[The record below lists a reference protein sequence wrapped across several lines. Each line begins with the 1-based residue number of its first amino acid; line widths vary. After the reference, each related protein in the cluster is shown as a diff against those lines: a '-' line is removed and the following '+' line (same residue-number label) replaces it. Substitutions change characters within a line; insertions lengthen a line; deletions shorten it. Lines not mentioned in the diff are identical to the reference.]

1 VLPLLGGVAGLV
13 LAGLGEGIVESHNT
27 SELSLVLYLVGIAV
41 FAVSAWPLVP
51 RVLDLA
57 AEPAAAP
64 TGRGWAAG
72 FLGAPGDRPAPAA
85 RWRVWLVAGG
95 GAVIAL
101 ALGLFTAQLVRQK
114 LDDPAAPWWWLAS
127 MVAIALTGL
136 AVGRGQGWPARWGQD
151 VGPQSRQGRILLVVA
166 LLALLALTLGA
177 RLLLLDKV
185 PFGINADEGDRAA
198 TAIQII
204 RGDNTDSI
212 FDYGWYFISMFYFWT
227 LAQVMKIAGI
237 SYVGARV
244 FGALAG
250 IIAVAAVTWIGAR
263 HFGWRVGVMAGALLS
278 VLAVALQFSRETSE
292 AGPTAMLWAVS
303 AALFLD
309 AARTGRSWA
318 WIGAGMTGGLS
329 LYFYPSGRL
338 WAVLAVLWCAYLFVH
353 GLGGRR
359 LSIVRGIVLAAVAAL
374 IVMGPY
380 LSHVTENPQAFQTFT
395 LRANETSIFTNDNPT
410 RLGYYNREWNT
421 LQLIGAQLIH
431 SFGIFNQFHDDGGFW
446 PGDKPITLGWLAVL
460 ILLGLGWACTR
471 WRDPRYV
478 MLALWFLVGFSG
490 VIVTVETPNVQRM
503 ATAVP
508 VLALFPALVLDS
520 LIRRVDAALPL
531 LPRLGGRLRAGL
543 GAAATGL
550 ALLVIGG
557 MMIGQ
562 WRAYFVDYA
571 ATDRWPQP
579 SYLGWAV
586 NDQGTDT
593 LVLSVGRQFHMVN
606 SGWVR
611 LLAPNT
617 PRGGV
622 QTPGSNLPLALPADR
637 NLAFLLFPRQMYYL
651 PYLSALY
658 PGGETTPY
666 THPTE
671 GLMFSIYR
679 VPQAAWAAQQGALV
693 TANGA
698 TTPVPALGVAPPGW
712 STYPSAMR
720 WTAALRVPQFWNYS
734 FQIGPGPARLLID
747 GQPVLTVAP
756 GIPAL
761 DAKVS
766 LARGDHQ
773 VVYEGTVTT
782 AGQPA
787 LFQWAAEGP
796 HEPAQSA
803 PPPEWQPVSTAQL
816 QPRQEPPGGL
826 YGVVR
831 LSDPARAEQRRL
843 DNTLATCCL
852 SDGVHSDGKPYDV
865 TWTGTLLAPVTGVY
879 SMTLFSQGAT
889 VLKLDDRPVFQIPA
903 PQDEAVAGAVDLQ
916 AGPHPITVTLHV
928 DQGPGGLEWTWTPP
942 GGVQSI
948 VPPSVLIPPPG
959 AGIGPPLT
967 PAQLGKPDQQPTD
980 RPLDVVK

>member
-1 VLPLLGGVAGLV
+1 VPLLGGVAGLV
-13 LAGLGEGIVESHNT
+13 LAGLGEGIVESGNT
-27 SELSLVLYLVGIAV
+27 SELSLVLYLIGIAV

-51 RVLDLA
+51 QVLDLP

-64 TGRGWAAG
+64 AGRGFAAG
-72 FLGAPGDRPAPAA
+72 FLGAPGDSPAPAA
-85 RWRVWLVAGG
+85 RRRVWLLAGG
-95 GAVIAL
+95 GSVLAV
-101 ALGLFTAQLVRQK
+101 ALGLVTAQLVRQK

-127 MVAIALTGL
+127 MIAIAATGL
-136 AVGRGQGWPARWGQD
+136 LVGRRQGWPARWGQG
-151 VGPQSRQGRILLVVA
+151 VWPQTRRGRILLGVA
-166 LLALLALTLGA
+166 LLALLALTMGT

-198 TAIQII
+198 TSIQII
-204 RGDNTDSI
+204 RGDNTQSI
-212 FDYGWYFISMFYFWT
+212 FDYGWYFISMFYFWA

-237 SYVGARV
+237 SFVGARV

-250 IIAVAAVTWIGAR
+250 IISVVAVTWIGMR
-263 HFGWRVGVMAGALLS
+263 HFGWRVGLMAGGLLS
-278 VLAVALQFSRETSE
+278 VLAVALQFSRETTE
-292 AGPTAMLWAVS
+292 ATPTAALWAIS
-303 AALFLD
+303 AALFLE
-309 AARTGRSWA
+309 AARTGRTWA
-318 WIGAGMTGGLS
+318 WIGAGMSGGLS

-338 WAVLAVLWCAYLFVH
+338 WAVLAALWCAYLFVH

-359 LSIVRGIVLAAVAAL
+359 LSILRGIVLAAVAAL

-380 LSHVTENPQAFQTFT
+380 LSHVTETPQAFQTFT
-395 LRANETSIFTNDNPT
+395 LRANETSIFTNNNPT
-410 RLGYYNREWNT
+410 RLGYYQAEWNT
-421 LQLIGAQLIH
+421 FQLIGAQLIH

-446 PGDKPITLGWLAVL
+446 PGDRPITSGALAVL
-460 ILLGLGWACTR
+460 LLLGLGWACTR
-471 WRDPRYV
+471 WRDPRMV

-520 LIRRVDAALPL
+520 LIRRVDGALPL
-531 LPRLGGRLRAGL
+531 LGRLGGRVRLTVG
-543 GAAATGL
+543 GAATAL
-550 ALLVIGG
+550 ALLVIGVL
-557 MMIGQ
+557 MVGQ
-562 WRAYFVDYA
+562 WQTYFVTYA

-593 LVLSVGRQFHMVN
+593 LVLSVGRQSHMVN

-622 QTPGSNLPLALPADR
+622 PAPGSILPLALPADR
-637 NLAFLLFPRQMYYL
+637 NLAFLIFPRQMYYL

-658 PGGETTPY
+658 PGGETTPH
-666 THPTE
+666 THPSE
-671 GLMFSIYR
+671 GLMFTFYR

-693 TANGA
+693 TVNGT
-698 TTPVPALGVAPPGW
+698 TTPVDALGMAPPGW
-712 STYPSAMR
+712 TTVPAAMR
-720 WTAALRVPQFWNYS
+720 WTAALRVPQYWNYS

-747 GQPVLTVAP
+747 GQPILTAAP

-761 DAKVS
+761 DAEVS

-796 HEPAQSA
+796 HEPDQPA
-803 PPPEWQPVSTAQL
+803 PPPDWQPVPTAQL
-816 QPRQEPPGGL
+816 QPRQDAPGGL
-826 YGVVR
+826 YGVVHI
-831 LSDPARAEQRRL
+831 SDPARAEQHRL

-852 SDGVHSDGKPYDV
+852 SDGVHSDSKPYDV
-865 TWTGTLLAPVTGVY
+865 TWTGTLLAPTTGVY
-879 SMTLFSQGAT
+879 SMTLFTQGAT
-889 VLKLDDRPVFQIPA
+889 VLKLDDQPVFQIDSV
-903 PQDEAVAGAVDLQ
+903 QDQPWEGAVQLQ

-928 DQGPGGLEWTWTPP
+928 EQGPGGLEWTWTPP
-942 GGVQSI
+942 GGEPSI
-948 VPPSVLIPPPG
+948 VPPAALVPPPG
-959 AGIGPPLT
+959 VGVGPPLT
-967 PAQLGKPDQQPTD
+967 PAQLGKRDLQPTD
-980 RPLDVVK
+980 RPLDVVP